1 VSAGRHCLAEA
12 ERQFRESGWEGAG
25 CDATIR
31 EPGYLVARARQP
43 TIGAYARRKEARV
56 FSSLSRCLSLSLALL
71 VPGPAAITGVVVD
84 QSGRPLPR
92 AEVRIVSTAASPA
105 GSTFT
110 EIDGSFRLP
119 AVAASDCRVEASLQ
133 GFRAAST
140 ECRTDAAVRL
150 TLTVAPVQETVV
162 VSATRTDAPS
172 GQLASGVTVFDADD
186 IERRQS
192 PQLADLLRDA
202 PGTTVVR
209 VGGLGNLTSLFVRGG
224 ESNYNKVLLDG
235 IPLNEPGGAFNL
247 SNITTENLDRVE
259 FVRGAS
265 SSLFGSDAMTGVIQL
280 FTRRGET
287 ARPDVR
293 VTAEGGSFSTARGS
307 ASVAGRA
314 DRVDYSAA
322 IAQFTTDNEAPNNNF
337 RNTTLSGTGGVTLG
351 RSATLRTVGRM
362 ERGRT
367 GVPGQTAFGR
377 PDLDAF
383 YERHDGVWGL
393 AFDQS
398 AGVIHQRASYGLAIS
413 HQASTNRNIDPPF
426 TPSFEGRT
434 APFEFSDFPYDS
446 HTDLR
451 RHHASYQADLTSS
464 LGAAGTHVDTA
475 LVDWDGERALLSDLL
490 AGAST
495 RASRDNVGVTFQHQ
509 ALWSRVFATAGLRV
523 EHNDSFGT
531 AVVPR
536 GTAAV
541 YARKGGSRLGTTKIS
556 ATVGKGIKEPTVLQS
571 FSPAPSFLGNPDLL
585 PERSRTIDAGVE
597 QRLAGDRVKL
607 ELTWFDN
614 RYRNIIST
622 RTLSFSP
629 FRSQFFNIGLTRAR
643 GAELSGDVA
652 LVSGIRA
659 RAGYTFTDSEIL
671 ESTSEF
677 SPVFEVGNWAF
688 RRPRHSGF
696 VDLSWN
702 AARGSVGLTGS
713 LVGRRV
719 DSDFSSLEPPI
730 LFNDAR
736 GVWDLRGS
744 ARLARRL
751 DLTLA
756 IDNLT
761 GTEYM
766 EPLGY
771 PGLGRA
777 FRFGVRARF

>member
-1 VSAGRHCLAEA
+1 ML
-12 ERQFRESGWEGAG
+12 F
-25 CDATIR
+25 
-31 EPGYLVARARQP
+31 
-43 TIGAYARRKEARV
+43 
-56 FSSLSRCLSLSLALL
+56 SLSRCLSLSLSLL
-71 VPGPAAITGVVVD
+71 VPGPAPITGVVVD

-92 AEVRIVSTAASPA
+92 AEVRLISPA
-105 GSTFT
+105 STQGGSTFT
-110 EIDGSFRLP
+110 DIDGSFRLTP
-119 AVAASDCRVEASLQ
+119 VAAATDCRVEASLS
-133 GFRAAST
+133 GFRAASS
-140 ECRTDAAVRL
+140 ECRTDAPVRL
-150 TLTVAPVQETVV
+150 TLAVAPVQETVV

-172 GQLASGVTVFDADD
+172 GQLASGVTVFDAAD

-209 VGGLGNLTSLFVRGG
+209 GGGIGNITSLFVRGG

-247 SNITTENLDRVE
+247 SNVTTENLDRVE

-265 SSLFGSDAMTGVIQL
+265 SSLFGSDAMTSVIQL

-287 ARPDVR
+287 TRPDIR
-293 VTAEGGSFSTARGS
+293 FTAEGGSFSTARAT

-314 DRVDYSAA
+314 GRADYSAA
-322 IAQFTTDNEAPNNNF
+322 LARFTTDNDAPNNAF
-337 RNTTLSGTGGVTLG
+337 DNTTLSGAGGLTLG
-351 RSATLRTVGRM
+351 RGATLRAIGRM

-383 YERHDGVWGL
+383 FQSHGGVWGL
-393 AFDQS
+393 SFDQTT
-398 AGVIHQRASYGLAIS
+398 AALHQRASYGLATS
-413 HQASTNRNIDPPF
+413 HQASTNRTIDPPY
-426 TPSFEGRT
+426 TPSFEGRL

-475 LVDWDGERALLSDLL
+475 LADWDGERALLSDLL
-490 AGAST
+490 AATST
-495 RASRDNVGVTFQHQ
+495 RASRNNVGVTFQHQ
-509 ALWSRVFATAGLRV
+509 ALWSRVFATAGVRV

-536 GTAAV
+536 GTATF
-541 YARKGGSRLGTTKIS
+541 YLRKGGSSAGTTKIS
-556 ATVGKGIKEPTVLQS
+556 GSVGKGIKEPTVLQS
-571 FSPAPSFLGNPDLL
+571 FSPSPSFLGNPDLL
-585 PERSRTIDAGVE
+585 PERSRTIDAGIE
-597 QRLAGDRVKL
+597 QRFAGDHLKL
-607 ELTWFDN
+607 ELTWFEN
-614 RYRNIIST
+614 RYRNIVST

-629 FRSQFFNIGLTRAR
+629 FRSQYFNIGLTRAR

-659 RAGYTFTDSEIL
+659 RAGYTFTDSKIL

-677 SPVFEVGNWAF
+677 DSAFAVGNWAF

-702 AARGSVGLTGS
+702 GARGSLSLIGS

-730 LFNDAR
+730 LFNDRR

-744 ARLARRL
+744 ARVVPRL
-751 DLTLA
+751 DVTLA
-756 IDNLT
+756 IDNVN
-761 GTEYM
+761 GARYM

-777 FRFGVRARF
+777 VRAGVRARF

>member
-1 VSAGRHCLAEA
+1 M
-12 ERQFRESGWEGAG
+12 
-25 CDATIR
+25 IR
-31 EPGYLVARARQP
+31 EPGYLAARARSP
-43 TIGAYARRKEARV
+43 PIGAYARRKEARV
-56 FSSLSRCLSLSLALL
+56 FFSLVRSLSLSLALL
-71 VPGPAAITGVVVD
+71 LPGPTAITGIVVD

-92 AEVRIVSTAASPA
+92 AEVRLVGAAA
-105 GSTFT
+105 GAAAATFT
-110 EIDGSFRLP
+110 DSDGSFRLTATP
-119 AVAASDCRVEASLQ
+119 GSECRIEASLS
-133 GFRAAST
+133 GFRTASSD
-140 ECRTDAAVRL
+140 CSIDAPLRV
-150 TLTVAPVQETVV
+150 TLAVAPVQEAIVV
-162 VSATRTDAPS
+162 TATRTNAPS

-186 IERRQS
+186 IDRRHA
-192 PQLADLLRDA
+192 PPLADLLRDA
-202 PGTTVVR
+202 PGATVVR
-209 VGGLGNLTSLFVRGG
+209 VGGPGSITSLFVRGG
-224 ESNYNKVLLDG
+224 ESNYTKVLLDG

-247 SNITTENLDRVE
+247 SNVTTENLERVE

-280 FTRRGET
+280 FTRRGAT
-287 ARPDVR
+287 SRPDVR
-293 VTAEGGSFSTARGS
+293 LAAEGGTFATARAS

-314 DRVDYSAA
+314 GRGDYSAG
-322 IAQFTTDNEAPNNNF
+322 ITQFTTDNDAPNNDF
-337 RNTTLSGTGGVTLG
+337 TNTTLSGTGGMTLG
-351 RSATLRTVGRM
+351 HGATLRTVGRV

-383 YERHDGVWGL
+383 FQRHDGVWGL
-393 AFDQS
+393 SFDQA
-398 AGVIHQRASYGLAIS
+398 AGAIHQRASYGLAIS
-413 HQASTNRNIDPPF
+413 HQASTNRTLDPPY
-426 TPSFEGRT
+426 TPSFDGRV
-434 APFEFSDFPYDS
+434 APFEFSDFAYDS

-475 LVDWDGERALLSDLL
+475 LLDWDGERALLSDLL
-490 AGAST
+490 ADTST
-495 RASRDNVGVTFQHQ
+495 RASRDNVGVTVQHQ
-509 ALWSRVFATAGLRV
+509 ALWPRVFATAGLRV
-523 EHNDSFGT
+523 ERNDSFGT

-541 YARKGGSRLGTTKIS
+541 YLRKGGSRLGTTKIS
-556 ATVGKGIKEPTVLQS
+556 ATAGKGIKEPTVLQS

-622 RTLSFSP
+622 RTLGFSP

-643 GAELSGDVA
+643 GAELSGGVA

-659 RAGYTFTDSEIL
+659 RAGYTFTDSRIL

-677 SPVFEVGNWAF
+677 SAVFAAGNPAF

-702 AARGSVGLTGS
+702 GARGSAGLTGS
-713 LVGRRV
+713 VIGRQA

-730 LFNDAR
+730 LFNDGRALWGAR
-736 GVWDLRGS
+736 AS

-751 DLTLA
+751 DVTLA

-761 GTEYM
+761 DARYM

-771 PGLGRA
+771 PALGRA
-777 FRFGVRARF
+777 VRAGLRSRW

>member
-1 VSAGRHCLAEA
+1 ML
-12 ERQFRESGWEGAG
+12 
-25 CDATIR
+25 
-31 EPGYLVARARQP
+31 
-43 TIGAYARRKEARV
+43 
-56 FSSLSRCLSLSLALL
+56 SSLVCCLSLSLSLL
-71 VPGPAAITGVVVD
+71 VPDPAAITGIVVD

-92 AEVRIVSTAASPA
+92 AEVRIVSPGVSQA

-110 EIDGSFRLP
+110 DVDGSFRLA
-119 AVAASDCRVEASLQ
+119 AVAGAAECRVEASLN
-133 GFRAAST
+133 GFRAASS
-140 ECRTDAAVRL
+140 ECRSDAPVRL
-150 TLTVAPVQETVV
+150 TLAVAPVQETVV
-162 VSATRTDAPS
+162 VSATRTEVPS
-172 GQLASGVTVFDADD
+172 GQLASGVTVFDAVD
-186 IERRQS
+186 IERQQS

-209 VGGLGNLTSLFVRGG
+209 SGGLGSVTSLFVRGG

-247 SNITTENLDRVE
+247 SNVTTEGLDRVE

-280 FTRRGET
+280 FTRRGT
-287 ARPDVR
+287 RTRPDVR
-293 VTAEGGSFSTARGS
+293 FTAEGGSFSTAR
-307 ASVAGRA
+307 AATSVAGRA
-314 DRVDYSAA
+314 GRADYSAA
-322 IAQFTTDNEAPNNNF
+322 VARLTTDNQAPNSAF
-337 RNTTLSGTGGVTLG
+337 DNTTLSGAAGVTLG
-351 RSATLRTVGRM
+351 HGAIVRTIGRM
-362 ERGRT
+362 ERGRA

-383 YERHDGVWGL
+383 YQRHDGVWGL
-393 AFDQS
+393 SFDQTTG
-398 AGVIHQRASYGLAIS
+398 ALHQHGSYGMAIS
-413 HQASTNRNIDPPF
+413 HQLSTNRALDPPY

-446 HTDLR
+446 HSDLR
-451 RHHASYQADLTSS
+451 RHHASYQADVTSS
-464 LGAAGTHVDTA
+464 FGAAGTHVDTA
-475 LVDWDGERALLSDLL
+475 LADWDGERAVLSDLL
-490 AGAST
+490 AATST
-495 RASRDNVGVTFQHQ
+495 RASRDNVGMTFQHQ
-509 ALWSRVFATAGLRV
+509 ALWSRVFATAGMRV

-536 GTAAV
+536 GTATV
-541 YARKGGSRLGTTKIS
+541 YLRQGGARAGATKIS
-556 ATVGKGIKEPTVLQS
+556 SSVGKGIKEPTVLQS
-571 FSPAPSFLGNPDLL
+571 FSPAPSFLGNPNLL
-585 PERSRTIDAGVE
+585 PERSRTIDAGIE

-629 FRSQFFNIGLTRAR
+629 FRSQYFNIGLTRAR

-659 RAGYTFTDSEIL
+659 RAGYTFTDSKIL

-677 SPVFEVGNWAF
+677 SAAFAVDNWAF

-702 AARGSVGLTGS
+702 GARGSLTLMGS
-713 LVGRRV
+713 LVGRQV
-719 DSDFSSLEPPI
+719 DSDFSSLEPAI
-730 LFNDAR
+730 LFNDRR

-744 ARLARRL
+744 ARLVRRL
-751 DLTLA
+751 DVTLA
-756 IDNLT
+756 IDNVN
-761 GTEYM
+761 GARYM

-777 FRFGVRARF
+777 VRAGTRIRF